1 MGIGPLSTRL
11 IKPNFHELPDRN
23 IHLTKTFYS
32 NFFLPCKSFGDR
44 GMSSTDSTKCFFSE
58 HGENFFHHGISFSSA
73 NSPNIAAPPYQ
84 GLQSCHVV
92 FSCLT
97 LAHPASY
104 IWIWLAEVH
113 CTLTQ
118 RVEISY
124 WLCVHTVSGLESLLH
139 RPKSFGTFRFSK
151 VPNVFRVPEF
161 QYLEN
166 EGFSRHITS
175 PLLYFLFLLQHLKRP
190 GFQNKQV
197 EVAWMAFRGHTAFG
211 TLEKRVPDD
220 WTQANLICNSCIG
233 NELLWG
239 PVCKW
244 VVPSPARPWGSGYH
258 LVVPWIIDQ
267 FRYIIIQLKTIN
279 MTPRL
284 QEIKKRVCMS
294 FSLEPRGDVFRLRV
308 NFNISKLVY
317 WL

>member
-1 MGIGPLSTRL
+1 MDLIGRSPL
-11 IKPNFHELPDRN
+11 H
-23 IHLTKTFYS
+23 
-32 NFFLPCKSFGDR
+32 
-44 GMSSTDSTKCFFSE
+44 TDAESWDV
-58 HGENFFHHGISFSSA
+58 
-73 NSPNIAAPPYQ
+73 
-84 GLQSCHVV
+84 L
-92 FSCLT
+92 
-97 LAHPASY
+97 LAVCAY
-104 IWIWLAEVH
+104 
-113 CTLTQ
+113 
-118 RVEISY
+118 
-124 WLCVHTVSGLESLLH
+124 CVWAHTVSGLESLLH

-197 EVAWMAFRGHTAFG
+197 EVAWMAFRGQTAFG
-211 TLEKRVPDD
+211 TLEKRVPDG

-284 QEIKKRVCMS
+284 QEIKKGLYEFFPGASRWCLS
-294 FSLEPRGDVFRLRV
+294 
-308 NFNISKLVY
+308 SKGEF
-317 WL
+317 